1 MAARVT
7 VYTAPGCHLCGP
19 ALEAVRAVCGDDFEL
34 VDISSDS
41 TLEARYREWIPL
53 VKVDGVER
61 FRYEV
66 AEDDLHA
73 ALLAAAAQQV
83 QPDG

>member
-1 MAARVT
+1 MARVV

-19 ALEAVRAVCGDDFEL
+19 AVEAVRAVCGEDFEL
-34 VDISSDS
+34 VDITGDPR
-41 TLEARYREWIPL
+41 LEERYRRWIPV

-66 AEDDLHA
+66 APEDLA
-73 ALLAAAAQQV
+73 ALL
-83 QPDG
+83 